1 MYFMVNF
8 QRKWKLQK
16 CFLLVDSQLC
26 TSLVDYCVFC
36 VEPWYSKVGL
46 GHAKDLEVP
55 VQRAIISILQINKLH
70 I

>member
-1 MYFMVNF
+1 MVNF

-36 VEPWYSKVGL
+36 VEPWNSKVSL
-46 GHAKDLEVP
+46 WHAEDLKVP
-55 VQRAIISILQINKLH
+55 VQSSINIY
-70 I
+70 IPTR